1 MILYEG
7 GSLLFFGEMGLL
19 RVEAIIIQVQISHSP
34 LELLGQQAAKE
45 TKAGWAF
52 CMYLNL

>member
-1 MILYEG
+1 MYEG
-7 GSLLFFGEMGLL
+7 GSLLFFGEMGPL